1 MKKAKTIDQLY
12 EEVKEHETV
21 LTTDAGL
28 ADALNRRLDRPVKGS
43 FASTPGRLAST
54 GDEESKKDVFLKA
67 VEETDYSW
75 KQISYAL
82 DKIFEAWKHTGE
94 LEKIL
99 DFDRYDKE
107 LFQDVLEIVES
118 SNTPFHSVEDSK
130 FQGDI
135 AVVNLYQFNQL
146 DKTTLPDNFKEYSL
160 LTQRETELEEFNIY
174 ESGLDLVNSLINNIE
189 RLGAEN
195 IGIAVRPESRYQSL
209 LEAYFKSEEIS
220 YTRDENI
227 SGDDYLRTFISL
239 LETGVTD
246 RNLRVRDIKPL
257 QEGLGLEYQGNDNQF
272 LDSTDSELKEF
283 VNILEFME
291 FGNALEELEN
301 ISNTELSHIED
312 LLKDLGLWNNSINSE
327 NVSKLGYFIDNF
339 DSKLDEENSG
349 VLLADPKNASVI
361 DRPAVFL
368 LGMTREW
375 NESFDEEPWI
385 DEEWIEE
392 KSLRD
397 FTLLC
402 QSGDQRY
409 YMVQDRE
416 LEEDI
421 KPCFHIDEIVG
432 GSIESFR
439 DLNHSF
445 RASGSK
451 PEESK
456 FELKE
461 VEKESID
468 YLSQSSLS
476 DLARSPRLYYMS
488 RLVSEAEE
496 EHLKKG
502 ELFHDFAE
510 LYYNHPEETRNNLE
524 EISRIFAEELEKI
537 VDDISMVQIGTE
549 IKHGLKNLMNFLEPD
564 QEYSGEGYVDTDSE
578 NFFAQELGLEIDTN
592 STEMYFK
599 KDGMKGKVDLIESE
613 THLVDFKSGRKKSV
627 KDIVKS
633 SRPETFDDSKFPNFQ
648 ALMYLA
654 HHSKYSD
661 GDLEFSFVYFL
672 DGLGDI
678 LGNKE
683 SEDMVTTVPY
693 IDEGFEDKV
702 YSHDLFEFLI
712 RDVKQSNNRRKTLE
726 KIGYTGFENFF
737 SQMEFPETY
746 DKDEVLETHIYQE
759 FEAYCIEE
767 VGDYKY
773 VRKGVKSMFRKIIEY
788 RNTRYF
794 KEDLDKIQ
802 AFVTEKIDEIESYE
816 EKRYPLGERDISE
829 LGKED
834 LIV

>member
-12 EEVKEHETV
+12 EVVKEHETV
-21 LTTDAGL
+21 LTSDAGL

-43 FASTPGRLAST
+43 FASTPGRLASS

-99 DFDRYDKE
+99 SFERYDKE
-107 LFQDVLEIVES
+107 LFQDIIEITKS
-118 SNTPFHSVEDSK
+118 SNTSFHSVEEKEFS
-130 FQGDI
+130 GDI
-135 AVVNLYQFNQL
+135 AVVNLYQFNEL
-146 DKTTLPDNFKEYSL
+146 DKTTLPDEFREYNL
-160 LTQRETELEEFNIY
+160 LTDEETNLEDFNIY
-174 ESGLDLVNSLINNIE
+174 ESGLDLVNSLIDNIE
-189 RLGAEN
+189 SLGAEN
-195 IGIAVRPESRYQSL
+195 IGVVVRPESRYQSL
-209 LEAYFKSEEIS
+209 LEAYFKSKNIS

-227 SGDDYLRTFISL
+227 SEDDYLRTFISL

-246 RNLRVRDIKPL
+246 RKLRVRDVKPL
-257 QEGLGLEYQGNDNQF
+257 QEGLGFEYKGEDNQF

-291 FGNALEELEN
+291 FGKALEELEN
-301 ISNTELSHIED
+301 ITENDLSHIET
-312 LLKDLGLWNNSINSE
+312 LLEDLGLWNESINSE
-327 NVSKLGYFIDNF
+327 NVGKLGYFIENF
-339 DSKLDEENSG
+339 DSKMDEENSG

-361 DRPAVFL
+361 DRPLVFL
-368 LGMTREW
+368 LGMSREW
-375 NESFDEEPWI
+375 NESFDEEPWV
-385 DEEWIEE
+385 DEEWIEGRN
-392 KSLRD
+392 LRD

-409 YMVQDRE
+409 FLVQDRE

-421 KPCFHIDEIVG
+421 KPCFHLDEITG
-432 GSIESFR
+432 ENIESFR
-439 DLNHSF
+439 DLPHKF
-445 RASGSK
+445 RDSGSR

-456 FELKE
+456 FDLEE
-461 VEKESID
+461 VEREEID

-510 LYYNHPEETRNNLE
+510 LYYNHPEETNENLE
-524 EISRIFAEELEKI
+524 EISKIFAEELEKI
-537 VDDISMVQIGTE
+537 VDNISMIQIETE
-549 IKHGLKNLMNFLEPD
+549 IKHGLKNLMDFLEPEE
-564 QEYSGEGYVDTDSE
+564 EYIGDGYVDTDSE
-578 NFFAQELGLEIDTN
+578 NFFAQKLGLEIDTN

-633 SRPETFDDSKFPNFQ
+633 SRPETFEDAKFPNFQ

-654 HHSKYSD
+654 HHSKHVD
-661 GDLEFSFVYFL
+661 GNLEFSFVYFL

-678 LGNKE
+678 LGNRE
-683 SEDMVTTVPY
+683 SEEMATTISYV
-693 IDEGFEDKV
+693 DESFDHKV

-737 SQMEFPETY
+737 SQMEFPEIF
-746 DKDEVLETHIYQE
+746 DKDEVLETQIYQE

-794 KEDLDKIQ
+794 EEDLENIQ
-802 AFVTEKIDEIESYE
+802 AFVEEKINEIESYE
-816 EKRYPLGERDISE
+816 EDRYPLGDREVSE